1 MNQFSKN
8 LNYAFVGGLI
18 GLAIATFLAPKAIT
32 QLFSPPVDFGVT
44 CGPAGAWSMQKLII
58 CQAMGLLF
66 GIFITFWIKFK
77 FSGGKSTPKSDSCC
91 S

>member
-32 QLFSPPVDFGVT
+32 QLFIPQVDFGVT
-44 CGPAGAWSMQKLII
+44 CCPAGDRYKQKKNILH
-58 CQAMGLLF
+58 
-66 GIFITFWIKFK
+66 
-77 FSGGKSTPKSDSCC
+77 
-91 S
+91 